1 MSRGRRNDEGINGA
15 EQTIRPLPPLT
26 PNVNTGT
33 KRVTKQSALSDIVT
47 SMEKNMDKQTEFFE
61 EQMRQDR
68 VLMEQFIE
76 MNSTAERTQQAI
88 LKVITDLVNKQ

>member
-1 MSRGRRNDEGINGA
+1 
-15 EQTIRPLPPLT
+15 
-26 PNVNTGT
+26 
-33 KRVTKQSALSDIVT
+33 
-47 SMEKNMDKQTEFFE
+47 MDKQTEFFE

-88 LKVITDLVNKQ
+88 LKAITDLVNKQ